1 MSDFGYLLYGFYKK
15 GQKSLSIFLGLDGK
29 NQLEIVHLDDSTNL
43 ACVVSRVP
51 LDEFGEGKLQEN
63 LQDIKWVEKYIR
75 AYDEITQKLFSQTTF
90 IPVRFGT
97 VYLNQERV
105 KQGISGYK
113 KQVIKL
119 IEKLNGKIELGVKF
133 LLDRKKLQET
143 LSKNDSEAAD
153 LNHKIQHEAP
163 GKAHFLKKRLE
174 TLVQKKSND
183 FSSDISQNLLNSLKG
198 IANDI
203 QLLNLQPREGP
214 HKMFLNVACL
224 LSSDKLNWFKE
235 MLQNIMSQ
243 ENFNSINCEITGP
256 WPPYSFVRLQD
267 ETQKKE
273 EVKQ

>member
-1 MSDFGYLLYGFYKK
+1 L
-15 GQKSLSIFLGLDGK
+15 
-29 NQLEIVHLDDSTNL
+29 
-43 ACVVSRVP
+43 
-51 LDEFGEGKLQEN
+51 
-63 LQDIKWVEKYIR
+63 
-75 AYDEITQKLFSQTTF
+75 YDEITQKLFSQTTF

-105 KQGISGYK
+105 TEGISGYK

-119 IEKLNGKIELGVKF
+119 IEKLSGKIELGVKF

-143 LSKNDSEAAD
+143 ISKNDSEAAD
-153 LNHKIQHEAP
+153 LNRKIEHEAP

-174 TLVQKKSND
+174 ALLEKKSND
-183 FSSDISQNLLNSLKG
+183 CYGDISDNLLNSLKG

-224 LSSDKLNWFKE
+224 LPQDKLNWIKE

-256 WPPYSFVRLQD
+256 WPPYSFVRLED
-267 ETQKKE
+267 EKQKKE
-273 EVKQ
+273 STHV